1 MFSIMTT
8 SFQHNCLQINI
19 SNLSGLS
26 AKIDKNSLIQ
36 VGLKY
41 VYTSH
46 KLAMD
51 WKVKL
56 NNFPFIA
63 PSSAHFR
70 ILLLTVELLDRC
82 LSLFLFVGFKVKWIQ
97 RISLFLW
104 SNSFCCNTINV
115 CYLYLYLN
123 ISVNISTLGEGEPD
137 LEDQDMENARDFFSK
152 L

>member
-56 NNFPFIA
+56 NNFPFIGS
-63 PSSAHFR
+63 SSAHFR

-82 LSLFLFVGFKVKWIQ
+82 LSLFLFVGFKVDPKDFLVFVIKFLLLQ
-97 RISLFLW
+97 YHKCLLLISLFEHKCKHFYFRWRWTW
-104 SNSFCCNTINV
+104 SWGSRHGKCKRLF
-115 CYLYLYLN
+115 
-123 ISVNISTLGEGEPD
+123 
-137 LEDQDMENARDFFSK
+137 
-152 L
+152 

>member
-1 MFSIMTT
+1 MTT

-56 NNFPFIA
+56 NNFPFIGS
-63 PSSAHFR
+63 SSAHFR

-82 LSLFLFVGFKVKWIQ
+82 LSLFLFVGFKVDPKDFLVFVIKFLLLQ
-97 RISLFLW
+97 YHKCLLLISLFEHK
-104 SNSFCCNTINV
+104 
-115 CYLYLYLN
+115 YKHLYLRWRWTWSWGSRHGKCKRL
-123 ISVNISTLGEGEPD
+123 
-137 LEDQDMENARDFFSK
+137 F
-152 L
+152 

>member
-36 VGLKY
+36 VGLKN

-56 NNFPFIA
+56 NNFPFIG

-82 LSLFLFVGFKVKWIQ
+82 LSLFLFVGFKVDPKN
-97 RISLFLW
+97 FLV
-104 SNSFCCNTINV
+104 FVIKFLLLQTINV

-123 ISVNISTLGEGEPD
+123 INISTLGEGEPD

>member
-56 NNFPFIA
+56 NNFPFIGS
-63 PSSAHFR
+63 SSAHFR
-70 ILLLTVELLDRC
+70 ILLLKVELLDRC
-82 LSLFLFVGFKVKWIQ
+82 LSLFLFVGFKVDPKDFLVFVIKFLLLQ
-97 RISLFLW
+97 YHKCLLLISLFEHKYKHFYFRWRWTW
-104 SNSFCCNTINV
+104 SWGSRHGKCKRLF
-115 CYLYLYLN
+115 
-123 ISVNISTLGEGEPD
+123 
-137 LEDQDMENARDFFSK
+137 
-152 L
+152 